1 MEGLTRKLDDMAD
14 VSNWQEEVAELDKCI
29 AWCDALR
36 LREEVQQQ
44 TAVIEGEL
52 PAKVLEVC
60 RPSPY
65 STSSDHSLPLD
76 IYASGTQS
84 VQTH

>member
-1 MEGLTRKLDDMAD
+1 MDGLTRKLDDMAD

-29 AWCDALR
+29 AWCDAVR

-44 TAVIEGEL
+44 TGAIEGEL

-60 RPSPY
+60 RP
-65 STSSDHSLPLD
+65 
-76 IYASGTQS
+76 AA
-84 VQTH
+84 